1 MNEKPAEAMKIA
13 GQFIEALARLD
24 AEAQIALLHEDA
36 VLECPF
42 PVRPGENAPGTRRQ
56 TGAGLREGLRQSARN
71 TAEVQFNNRIWRT
84 SDDGLAILQA
94 DGECMMANGNP
105 YRNHYVFMFEIAD
118 GKVIRWWEYLN
129 PVISARAVGMPLES
143 IP

>member
-1 MNEKPAEAMKIA
+1 MNEKSAEALSIA
-13 GQFIEALARLD
+13 KQFIDALARLD
-24 AEAQIALLHEDA
+24 AEAQIALLHDDA

-42 PVRPGENAPGTRRQ
+42 AVRPGENLPGTRRQ
-56 TGAGLREGLRQSARN
+56 TGPALREGLRQSAVN

-105 YRNHYVFMFEIAD
+105 YRNHYVFMFEIAG
-118 GKVIRWWEYLN
+118 GKIIHWWEYLN
-129 PVISARAVGMPLES
+129 PVVSARAVGMPLEA